1 MPVPTEPVCFNKFPN
16 VICGNGDPIDS
27 CAVETSEMDFEV
39 ELCMVRA
46 QPQLPT
52 ATLLSSEAGALLVV
66 RWWAPPC
73 RATSPRPRRT
83 STSWATPSPTVSTTT
98 FRSSLAGLRS
108 HTNGAVFCADV
119 SARDWQLKKNGGQ
132 WLLGK
137 TFDNYAP
144 IGPAIVTKDSIDPNN
159 VAIMCRVN
167 GETLQDGHT
176 REFVFN
182 PQFCLVSPHGRA
194 NARPFAAAGL
204 RRSDSCLRTA
214 IRRFAG
220 CAAVADKHRESIC
233 FATERCLRC

>member
-1 MPVPTEPVCFNKFPN
+1 MPVPAEPVCFNKFPN

-46 QPQLPT
+46 QPQLPA
-52 ATLLSSEAGALLVV
+52 ATLPSHAGPLLVA

-73 RATSPRPRRT
+73 RVTSPRPRRT
-83 STSWATPSPTVSTTT
+83 STSWATPSPTVSTTLPA
-98 FRSSLAGLRS
+98 SSELRS

-144 IGPAIVTKDSIDPNN
+144 IGPAIVTKSSIDPNN

-194 NARPFAAAGL
+194 THDHLPPLGCAAQSSEL
-204 RRSDSCLRTA
+204 RAQCLRTA

-220 CAAVADKHRESIC
+220 CAADKHSGSIC
-233 FATERCLRC
+233 FARP